1 MSKASGWLLAFAV
14 AAILL
19 GGAAVYAAFPSSAPA
34 HNAGPSTPAPSA
46 SASGD
51 APQQSASPTGAAV
64 PQDMSDLLVGP
75 HTVNLKVTGW
85 YSWAL
90 MDLRTGKIYGS
101 KNMHETSKTASMIKA
116 WIASDYLRRQ
126 AEAGKTPSAS
136 SLDLVARAVQNSDNV
151 AASALFD
158 AVGHAASTTRMISMC
173 GLEDSKAS
181 DNWSNTLLSAYDT
194 AKLGACISSGKAAGS
209 KWTSYVLT
217 KMRTVNLGNWGIR
230 KAFPDSVAGK
240 IAIKNGWID
249 RQATQTYT
257 VNCLAIGD
265 RWSMGVMTA
274 YPLSFSNG
282 ESYGAGVC
290 KQVATALK
298 N

>member
-14 AAILL
+14 ASILA
-19 GGAAVYAAFPSSAPA
+19 GGAAVYEALPSSKPHPAALSSTPSSSAAPTSS
-34 HNAGPSTPAPSA
+34 GEPAPS
-46 SASGD
+46 SSGD
-51 APQQSASPTGAAV
+51 AV

-75 HTVNLKVTGW
+75 HPVNLKVTGW

-90 MDLRTGKIYGS
+90 TDLRTGKIYGS

-116 WIASDYLRRQ
+116 WIAADYLRRQ
-126 AEAGKTPSAS
+126 AEAGKTPSNYY
-136 SLDLVARAVQNSDNV
+136 LDLVAKAVQRSDNT
-151 AASALFD
+151 AASALFS
-158 AVGHAASTTRMISMC
+158 AVGQAASTTRMISMC
-173 GLEDSKAS
+173 GLEDSQAF

-194 AKLGACISSGKAAGS
+194 AKLGACISSGKAAGT
-209 KWTSYVLT
+209 KWTPWLLT
-217 KMRTVNLGNWGIR
+217 KMRTVILGNWGIK
-230 KAFPDSVAGK
+230 KAFPDSVAK
-240 IAIKNGWID
+240 NIAIKNGWID

-265 RWSMGVMTA
+265 RWAMGVMTA

-290 KQVATALK
+290 KQVAAALK